1 MKIKSADAV
10 FSELYNMQYKFNV
23 YNGKPCD
30 EVAQIYKKIIE
41 NVPIIQLHNQ
51 YLYRARTI
59 DKERDVNVGKGIY
72 LINNRLYGGF
82 NEKESG
88 IAPKEKCAPGRLN
101 RQGEQVLYL
110 AEDRNTTLCEM
121 RAKTGEMISVA
132 QFFSAEPIK
141 VIDFSR
147 YKKEEYEDLF
157 SDEIISFFSKEYG
170 CSVYQTYLNIQKY
183 LTMPDFRKDNYII
196 SNSLIDAF
204 RSMPALGI
212 KYISYY
218 TGKANIA
225 LWNLKNEIQFINS
238 GIYRFDEDIIVNKGA
253 QEE

>member
-1 MKIKSADAV
+1 
-10 FSELYNMQYKFNV
+10 
-23 YNGKPCD
+23 
-30 EVAQIYKKIIE
+30 
-41 NVPIIQLHNQ
+41 
-51 YLYRARTI
+51 
-59 DKERDVNVGKGIY
+59 
-72 LINNRLYGGF
+72 
-82 NEKESG
+82 
-88 IAPKEKCAPGRLN
+88 
-101 RQGEQVLYL
+101 
-110 AEDRNTTLCEM
+110 M

-132 QFFSAEPIK
+132 QFFAAEPIK

-147 YKKEEYEDLF
+147 YRKEEYEDLF

-204 RSMPALGI
+204 RSMRALGI